1 MRKLLTPHV
10 RAIGRP
16 AGPARDDAVDPARV
30 EGTPAALKSDLI
42 RLVGQEQVLH
52 RISDLV
58 RYASDASPYRYLP
71 QVVVLPRTADE
82 VCSILAYCARA
93 GRHATFRAGGTSLN
107 GQSQS
112 DDILIDVRRH
122 WAGMV
127 VEDGGARL
135 RARPGT
141 ILGQANA
148 VLRPLRRRL
157 GPDPASADV
166 ATIGGVLANNA
177 GGMRCTLERNAYHTV
192 SSLTLVL
199 ASGTVI
205 DTAAR
210 GAEAAFAA
218 AEPELAA
225 GLMQLRSELLADDVL
240 ARRVRHKYAIRNT
253 NGYALSALLDGD
265 TPLEIFRRLIV
276 GSEGTLAFVAEAVI
290 NTLPAPAMTTVTW
303 IVLPSIGEAAALVP
317 GLVRLGAEAVELM
330 LAPALAAAV
339 QAFPG
344 SPQYW
349 RSLDPGAAALLVEFG
364 ADGPAGLDDAE
375 ARAAA
380 LIADANLV
388 HPVEFTRDQDE
399 IELYWKIRDGLLGI
413 IGQHRPDGT
422 ALVIEDVCF
431 PPDRIAE
438 GAQDLQELLSK
449 HNFLPNAAGHA
460 AYGNLHFTLTPRLAD
475 PAERERYAAFM
486 ADLVTLVID
495 KYDGSL
501 KAEHGTGINMAPFVR
516 HEWGEK
522 ATDMMWR
529 IKKLADPYGVL
540 APNVILTR
548 DDGINLKSFK
558 SAPPIEDVAVH
569 CIECGFCEAVCP
581 SRNVTTTP
589 RQRIVLRREMARQS
603 EGSPLLA
610 RLQDEYEYDGIETC
624 AADGTCAIP
633 CPVQINTGALE
644 KTFRRAESTR
654 GREKAA
660 LMIARRWAAVE
671 KVARTAVSAADIIQR
686 TVGVRALTSLT
697 GAVRLVVSDDLVPS
711 VPGPMP
717 RAQLRKLP
725 STAREGAAAV
735 YFPACIN
742 RIFGR
747 DPGQHRHPS
756 LPQSLVEVSA
766 RAGQPLWIPGDVA
779 GKCCST
785 PWSSKGYNRGH
796 RWMAATTCDAL
807 WEWSGHGTLPV
818 VIDAASCTN
827 GLLDDVKNYLD
838 EEHRARLE
846 QITLLD
852 SIAWCDS
859 LLPALT
865 ITRRI
870 QRAALH
876 PTCSTTHLG
885 LTRTLERLASRL
897 ADEVLVPVG
906 TTCCGTAGD
915 RGLLHPELV
924 TSATREEKA
933 GLDRVPAQAY
943 LSANRTCEMG
953 LRQATGRP
961 YESFVFLLEELT
973 RPT

>member
-1 MRKLLTPHV
+1 MC
-10 RAIGRP
+10 
-16 AGPARDDAVDPARV
+16 AR
-30 EGTPAALKSDLI
+30 SW
-42 RLVGQEQVLH
+42 
-52 RISDLV
+52 
-58 RYASDASPYRYLP
+58 
-71 QVVVLPRTADE
+71 RTAPGPGGTLR
-82 VCSILAYCARA
+82 S
-93 GRHATFRAGGTSLN
+93 GPGGTSLN

-122 WAGMV
+122 WAGLV

-148 VLRPLRRRL
+148 VLRRAGRRL

-166 ATIGGVLANNA
+166 ATIGGVIANNA

-205 DTAAR
+205 DTAAP
-210 GAEAAFAA
+210 GAEAAFTA

-225 GLMQLRSELLADDVL
+225 GLLQLRAELLADEQL
-240 ARRVRHKYAIRNT
+240 AQRVRRKYAIRNT
-253 NGYALSALLDGD
+253 NGYALSALLDAD
-265 TPLEIFRRLIV
+265 TPLEIFRRLMV

-290 NTLPAPAMTTVTW
+290 NTIPAPANTTVSW
-303 IVLPSIGEAAALVP
+303 IVLPSISEAAALVP
-317 GLVRLGAEAVELM
+317 GLVASGAEAVELM
-330 LAPALAAAV
+330 LAPALAAAA

-344 SPQYW
+344 TPAYW
-349 RSLDPGAAALLVEFG
+349 RDLDPHAAALLVEFR
-364 ADGPAGLDDAE
+364 ADSPAALDAAQARVAGLVVG
-375 ARAAA
+375 
-380 LIADANLV
+380 ANLV
-388 HPVEFTRDQDE
+388 HPLEFTRDEDL
-399 IELYWKIRDGLLGI
+399 IELSWRVRDGLLGI
-413 IGQHRPDGT
+413 VGQQRPDGT
-422 ALVIEDVCF
+422 ALIIEDVCF

-438 GAQDLQELLSK
+438 GAQDLQDLLAK
-449 HNFLPNAAGHA
+449 HSFLPNAAGHA

-475 PAERERYAAFM
+475 PGDRDRYSAFM
-486 ADLVTLVID
+486 ADLVTLVTG

-516 HEWGEK
+516 HEWGDK

-529 IKKLADPYGVL
+529 IKQLADPCGVL

-558 SAPPIEDVAVH
+558 SAPPIEDVATH

-581 SRNVTTTP
+581 SRNVTATP
-589 RQRIVLRREMARQS
+589 RQRIVLRREMARQP

-624 AADGTCAIP
+624 AVDGSCAIP

-644 KTFRRAESTR
+644 KSFRRAESTPR
-654 GREKAA
+654 REKAA
-660 LMIARRWAAVE
+660 LMIARRWATAEKLARMAVG
-671 KVARTAVSAADIIQR
+671 AADIIQR
-686 TVGVRALTSLT
+686 TIGVRALTGLT
-697 GAVRLVVSDDLVPS
+697 AAARLVVSDNLVPS

-717 RAQLRKLP
+717 RAQLRTLP
-725 STAREGAAAV
+725 ATMREGAAAV
-735 YFPACIN
+735 YFPACVN

-747 DPGQHRHPS
+747 DPGQLRHPS
-756 LPQSLVEVSA
+756 LPQALVEVSA
-766 RAGQPLWIPGDVA
+766 RAGKPLWIPGDVA

-785 PWSSKGYNRGH
+785 PWSSKGYLRGH
-796 RWMAATTCDAL
+796 TWMAAATCDAL
-807 WEWSGHGTLPV
+807 WAWSGHGTMPV

-838 EEHRARLE
+838 PEHRARLE

-852 SIAWCDS
+852 AIAWCDS

-865 ITRRI
+865 VTRRVD
-870 QRAALH
+870 RAAVH
-876 PTCSTTHLG
+876 PTCSTAHLG
-885 LTRTLERLASRL
+885 LTKTLERLAGRL
-897 ADEVLVPVG
+897 AGEVLVPAG

-924 TSATREEKA
+924 VSATRDEKT
-933 GLDRVPAQAY
+933 GLDQTPAQAY

-953 LRQATGRP
+953 LRQATGYP

-973 RPT
+973 RPSHAPLSPDPSP